1 MSSKKMT
8 QILFI
13 VYLIILTWI
22 ILFKFSFS
30 LAELPQLRNINLIP
44 FSQSVI
50 TNGQLDSTEIFYNLL
65 VFVPV
70 SMYLFFLKKDWQP
83 WQIIGFSFALSLS
96 YEVLQYL
103 FGIGASDITDLLM
116 NTAGGVIGLGL
127 AWLLDR
133 CLPNKGLTVLNT
145 LAGLCT
151 VLLLTLFLILFSM
164 NG

>member
-8 QILFI
+8 QILFS

-30 LAELPQLRNINLIP
+30 LAELPQLRNINLLP

-50 TNGQLDSTEIFYNLL
+50 TNGQLDTTEIFYNLL

-70 SMYLFFLKKDWQP
+70 SMYLFFLKKNWRP

-96 YEVLQYL
+96 YEILQYL
-103 FGIGASDITDLLM
+103 FGIGATDITDLLM

-133 CLPNKGLTVLNT
+133 FLPNKGLTVLNA
-145 LAGLCT
+145 LAGLST

-164 NG
+164 NS